1 MKSFSIQFIPVIIAL
16 FLSACTMG
24 PDFESPDLNIS
35 QPETFINAPTKAL
48 TGPSDKRLTEFHELE
63 NWWQI
68 FDDPNINQIVVN
80 VIQNNL
86 DIQTAAARVLEIES
100 IFKQKRA
107 DQYPT
112 LGLNVE
118 GGRTSRGG
126 VNPLTGTVNTN
137 IYDIYSLSLPASFE
151 LDLWGRLSRA
161 TESAKAQL
169 LSAEENRRTVVQTI
183 IAEAVTLYLNIE
195 SLERQIQVNHKSID
209 AFRQS
214 LDIVEGRY
222 RRGLTTI
229 LDVRQASRILAQAQ
243 SQLPALTAALGIQSQ
258 ALAILQGQYPKNK
271 PPREQDPDY
280 FRLPPE
286 VPPGLPSDLIARR
299 PDIAAA
305 EASLHAACAQIGVA
319 KASRFPQINLTA
331 TFGYTSDELN
341 ALFDP
346 KSELWSIA
354 AGGMQSVFDA
364 GKLAANQ
371 RAAQARYEQAL
382 TIYSKTVLQAFAE
395 VEGALLNRKELI
407 ERRNRLLI
415 YRNEAAATLDVAD
428 DRYGRGLVDYLTV
441 LDSQQVRVDAE
452 LQVISVEYEILS
464 NHVSLC
470 RALGGGWDLEK
481 TEGGREKEH
490 RTLNIERPTSNVE

>member
-1 MKSFSIQFIPVIIAL
+1 MKSIFIQFIPLLTAF
-16 FLSACTMG
+16 FLSACVMG
-24 PDFESPDLNIS
+24 PDFQRPELNTKT
-35 QPETFINAPTKAL
+35 PETFLNAQ
-48 TGPSDKRLTEFHELE
+48 TGTVAEDQDLK

-68 FDDPNINQIVVN
+68 FDDPDINQMVIN

-86 DIQTAAARVLEIES
+86 DIQTAVAQIQEIAS
-100 IFKQKRA
+100 IFKQTRA

-118 GGRTSRGG
+118 AGRTSRRG

-151 LDLWGRLSRA
+151 LDLWGRLARA
-161 TESAKAQL
+161 TEAAKARL
-169 LSAEENRRTVVQTI
+169 LSAEENRRTITQTI

-195 SLERQIQVNHKSID
+195 SLERQIQVNHKSVD

-214 LDIVEGRY
+214 LNIVEGRY

-258 ALAILQGQYPKNK
+258 ALAILQGQYPKND
-271 PPREQDPDY
+271 PPREQDMDY
-280 FRLPPE
+280 FRLPPD
-286 VPPGLPSDLIARR
+286 VPPGLPSNLIARR

-305 EASLHAACAQIGVA
+305 EASLHAACAQIGIA
-319 KASRFPQINLTA
+319 KASRFPQIKLTA
-331 TFGYTSDELN
+331 TFGHASDELN

-346 KSELWSIA
+346 KSELWNIGAS
-354 AGGMQSVFDA
+354 GMQSVFDA

-382 TIYSKTVLQAFAE
+382 TIYSKTVLQAFGE

-407 ERRNRLLI
+407 ERRNRLLK
-415 YRNEAAATLDVAD
+415 YRDEAVATLDVAY
-428 DRYGRGLVDYLTV
+428 DRYSRGLVDYLTV
-441 LDSQQVRVDAE
+441 LDAQQVRIDAA
-452 LQVISVEYEILS
+452 LQLISVEYELLS
-464 NHVSLC
+464 NYVSLC
-470 RALGGGWDLEK
+470 RALGGGWDLK
-481 TEGGREKEH
+481 GTEGKKPEK
-490 RTLNIERPTSNVE
+490 